1 MIEPG
6 RVCIKKCGRD
16 AGKKVVIINVIDERF
31 VEIYSPIRKKVR
43 KCNIQHL
50 ILTDKKVNPNSEEE
64 IKEAVKE

>member
-16 AGKKVVIINVIDERF
+16 AGRKCVVINVLDERF
-31 VEIYSPIRKKVR
+31 VEIFSPIRKRVR

-50 ILTDKKVNPNSEEE
+50 IPTDKKVDPSNENE
-64 IKEAVKE
+64 IKEAIK